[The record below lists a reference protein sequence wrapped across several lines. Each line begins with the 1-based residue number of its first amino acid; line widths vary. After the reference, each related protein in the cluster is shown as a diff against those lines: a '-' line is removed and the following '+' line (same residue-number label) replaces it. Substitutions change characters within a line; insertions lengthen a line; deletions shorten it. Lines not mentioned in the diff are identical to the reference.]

1 MNEINAAERRR
12 VAAQDK
18 AEAEKIRVV
27 KVRRVYSIWS
37 SEGFCQP

>member
-18 AEAEKIRVV
+18 AEAEKIRIV
-27 KVRRVYSIWS
+27 KVLNA
-37 SEGFCQP
+37 FCSLQQLNL